1 MKSLLFCLLLGMS
14 FPGSALAAKSG
25 GKGPGWAPSPINSVT
40 GGPSGRAGGTSTRM
54 NMLDPRKAPPLAPA
68 RKVSTQDCSKPIALD
83 GGNLRCQ

>member
-1 MKSLLFCLLLGMS
+1 
-14 FPGSALAAKSG
+14 
-25 GKGPGWAPSPINSVT
+25 
-40 GGPSGRAGGTSTRM
+40 M